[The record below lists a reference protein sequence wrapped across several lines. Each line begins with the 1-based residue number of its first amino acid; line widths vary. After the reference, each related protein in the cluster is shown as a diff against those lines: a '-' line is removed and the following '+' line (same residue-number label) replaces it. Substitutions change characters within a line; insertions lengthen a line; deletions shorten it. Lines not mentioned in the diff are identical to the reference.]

1 MQESLPGRGSRAPRW
16 RVGPAASTLP
26 DGREVLLRP
35 VAVSDAAGMADF
47 FASLGESE
55 TYYFF
60 ALGEAEAGRLALKA
74 DEALAFRLVAVG
86 DLGGGAAVLGY
97 AFLEWRDEGPPE
109 FGVCLRP
116 GSQSGGLGRVLMDH
130 LFTSAR
136 ASGVRRVYLTVHP
149 ENARALLLYQ
159 RFGFVLVG
167 EFVNDHQGVKQ
178 YRMELDLGSHP
189 PSLAEDVVVVA
200 QGGVGIAGAAFRV
213 QGALEAL
220 LGARP
225 PLAGR
230 PPVDGEGGCVM
241 VSDLS
246 AVPGASPS
254 SPLLRFPRPGGAAW
268 IVGLDPHRLLIC
280 GLSVDGADRAA
291 DRYATLLDSGAG
303 EAGWRRTGR
312 VPIPDFPLIV
322 PANT

>member
-1 MQESLPGRGSRAPRW
+1 M
-16 RVGPAASTLP
+16 VGPAASTLP

-220 LGARP
+220 LGATAFGWPASRGRGGRVRNGQRPVGRPGRLPELAPAPLPETGRRGVDRRPRP
-225 PLAGR
+225 PPVADMRAERRRRRPRRRSLRDAAG
-230 PPVDGEGGCVM
+230 
-241 VSDLS
+241 
-246 AVPGASPS
+246 
-254 SPLLRFPRPGGAAW
+254 
-268 IVGLDPHRLLIC
+268 
-280 GLSVDGADRAA
+280 
-291 DRYATLLDSGAG
+291 
-303 EAGWRRTGR
+303 
-312 VPIPDFPLIV
+312 
-322 PANT
+322 